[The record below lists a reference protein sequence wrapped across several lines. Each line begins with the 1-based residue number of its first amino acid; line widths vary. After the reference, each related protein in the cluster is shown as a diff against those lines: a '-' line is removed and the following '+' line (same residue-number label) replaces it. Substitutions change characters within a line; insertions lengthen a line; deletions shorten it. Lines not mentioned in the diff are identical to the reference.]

1 MSSHIQVLDQNTI
14 NQIAAGEVIERPA
27 SIVKELLE
35 NAIDAKASAITVEI
49 KEGGISF
56 IRITDNG
63 TGIFKDD
70 IPVAFLRHSTSKIK
84 DALDLLTVSSLGF
97 RGEALSSIAAI
108 AMVELITKTSD
119 AVSGVRYVIE
129 GGEEKSFEEIGVPNG
144 TTFIIRN
151 IFFNTPARRK
161 FLKTPTT
168 EASYISDIVERIA
181 ISHPEIS
188 VRFIVNGQNKLH
200 TSGNGSMKD
209 VIYNVYGRE
218 ITSNLL
224 EVNASSENMKLTG
237 YIGKPVI
244 NRGNRNFE
252 NYFINGRY
260 IKSGFV
266 SRAIEEAFSSF
277 MMQHKYP
284 FTCLNL
290 EISQELIDVNVH
302 PTKMEL
308 RFRNQNEIYPFIFET
323 INNALR
329 VREMIPKATLS
340 DIKVAYTDKEVP
352 KVNVASEVKDVPKVI
367 ETPVVIK
374 EVPKASENFEK
385 KETAKK
391 IEVPAIKEIPKLSET
406 SNVIEPHVV
415 KEETKVYET
424 HDVKPQR
431 MPEPFEI
438 KRSEAFVEK
447 IEKQDKKAVESA
459 QKEEA
464 EIDSKENIKPV
475 QIELF
480 DDKLLSK
487 EARIKHKIIGQVF
500 ETYWI
505 VEYGDKMFLI
515 DQHAAHEKVLY
526 ERLVKRYDSKEN
538 LSQELNPP
546 IILSLTMKEEEVL
559 NNNMQVFNDFGY
571 EVEHM
576 GGSEYAI
583 RAVPYDLLSLSDKDL
598 FIEILDGITSNEFSR
613 LSADTLKDRMAT
625 MSCKAAVKGNNKL
638 SFREANELI
647 DELLTLENPY
657 NCPHGRPTIIS
668 MSKYELEKKFKR
680 IV

>member
-1 MSSHIQVLDQNTI
+1 MSSHIKVLDQNTI

-35 NAIDAKASAITVEI
+35 NAIDAKASAITIEI

-63 TGIFKDD
+63 TGILKDD

-84 DALDLLTVSSLGF
+84 DAIDLLTVSSLGF

-119 AVSGVRYVIE
+119 AISGVRYVIE
-129 GGEEKSFEEIGVPNG
+129 GGEEKSMEEIGVPNG

-161 FLKTPTT
+161 FLKTPAT

-188 VRFIVNGQNKLH
+188 IRFIVNGQNKLH

-209 VIYNVYGRE
+209 VIYNVYGRD

-224 EVNASSENMKLTG
+224 EINASSDNMKLTG
-237 YIGKPVI
+237 YIGKPII

-266 SRAIEEAFSSF
+266 SRAIEDAFSSF

-290 EISQELIDVNVH
+290 TINQDLIDVNVH

-308 RFRNQNEIYPFIFET
+308 RFRNQNEIYPFIYEAIYNT
-323 INNALR
+323 LHSG
-329 VREMIPKATLS
+329 EMIPKATL
-340 DIKVAYTDKEVP
+340 DNQKEMKNDK
-352 KVNVASEVKDVPKVI
+352 KNVAKEQVKN
-367 ETPVVIK
+367 E
-374 EVPKASENFEK
+374 
-385 KETAKK
+385 
-391 IEVPAIKEIPKLSET
+391 
-406 SNVIEPHVV
+406 
-415 KEETKVYET
+415 
-424 HDVKPQR
+424 R

-438 KRSEAFVEK
+438 KRSKEFVEK
-447 IEKQDKKAVESA
+447 IEKADKNNIDIEVKKDVQVEEKKIIEIEENNNVQTEEKKNTEIEDKKDV
-459 QKEEA
+459 QA
-464 EIDSKENIKPV
+464 EWKKSSETNIKSNIEKEDTTNIKNEECIKEDIKPY
-475 QIELF
+475 QIEMF
-480 DDKLLSK
+480 DNKLLSK
-487 EARIKHKIIGQVF
+487 EARIKHRIIGQVF

-505 VEYGDKMFLI
+505 VEYGNEMFLI
-515 DQHAAHEKVLY
+515 DQHAAHQKVLY

-559 NNNMQVFNDFGY
+559 NSNIKVFNDFGY

-576 GGSEYAI
+576 GGTEYAI

-598 FIEILDGITSNEFSR
+598 FIEILDSITVNEFSR
-613 LSADTLKDRMAT
+613 LNSDTLKDRMAT